1 MFVWVLNQWIRPCM
15 RPTHAGEV
23 FIFKT
28 LQGPEKWIF
37 ISENLQVLSF
47 YLKEQLPT
55 RKFENK
61 FFIAIL
67 LGPQDGQI
75 GFWPGQRKN

>member
-1 MFVWVLNQWIRPCM
+1 MSLKSMNQACM

-28 LQGPEKWIF
+28 LQGPEKLIF

-61 FFIAIL
+61 FL
-67 LGPQDGQI
+67 LQ
-75 GFWPGQRKN
+75 FY